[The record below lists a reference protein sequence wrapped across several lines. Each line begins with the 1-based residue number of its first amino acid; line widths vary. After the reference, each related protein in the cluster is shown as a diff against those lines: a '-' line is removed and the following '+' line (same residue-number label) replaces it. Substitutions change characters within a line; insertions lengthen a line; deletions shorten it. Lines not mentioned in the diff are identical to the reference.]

1 MSYKKPV
8 FKRDTVTHKT
18 TFALEASTVLALA
31 AILAFNTPTI
41 AGFDE
46 NGNWCDKGYD
56 YTVLP
61 YNKWNTNLFPY
72 KDIETSIDKMQQEV
86 DWYRPT
92 SNTTTEVD
100 KT

>member
-1 MSYKKPV
+1 VSYKKPV
-8 FKRDTVTHKT
+8 FKRNTVTHKT

-31 AILAFNTPTI
+31 AILAFSTPTI

-46 NGNWCDKGYD
+46 NGNWCDEGYDYEYD

-72 KDIETSIDKMQQEV
+72 KDIEIPINQMQQEV
-86 DWYRPT
+86 DWFIDR
-92 SNTTTEVD
+92 N
-100 KT
+100 

>member
-1 MSYKKPV
+1 VILKLV
-8 FKRDTVTHKT
+8 
-18 TFALEASTVLALA
+18 
-31 AILAFNTPTI
+31 AILAFSTSAI

-46 NGNWCDKGYD
+46 NCDEGYD

-61 YNKWNTNLFPY
+61 YNTWNTKLDPY
-72 KDIETSIDKMQQEV
+72 KDMEKSMNQMRQEV

-92 SNTTTEVD
+92 SNITTEVD